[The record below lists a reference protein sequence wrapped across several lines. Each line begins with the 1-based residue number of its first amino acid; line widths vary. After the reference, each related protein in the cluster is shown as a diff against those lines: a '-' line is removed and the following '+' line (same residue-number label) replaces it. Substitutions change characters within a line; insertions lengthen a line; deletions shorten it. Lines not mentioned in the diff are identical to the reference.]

1 MTMRYALICLD
12 KPNAL
17 QTRVENRPAHL
28 EHLQSTGVVE
38 QAGPFIDA
46 AGQMCGSLIILNVGS
61 KAEAEA
67 WAAADPYAKAGLFAS
82 VMIQEWKRVIG

>member
-1 MTMRYALICLD
+1 MRYAVICID

-17 QTRVENRPAHL
+17 QTRVDTRAAHL
-28 EHLQSTGVVE
+28 DYIQSTGVVE

-46 AGQMCGSLIILNVGS
+46 AGQMCGSLLILGVPTRS
-61 KAEAEA
+61 AAEA
-67 WAAADPYAKAGLFAS
+67 WAAEDPYAKAGLFAS

>member
-1 MTMRYALICLD
+1 MTMRFALICLD
-12 KPNAL
+12 RPNAL

-67 WAAADPYAKAGLFAS
+67 WAAADPYAKAGLFQS

>member
-1 MTMRYALICLD
+1 MMMRFALICID

-17 QTRVENRPAHL
+17 QTRTETRAAHL
-28 EHLQSTGVVE
+28 AYIQETGVVE

-46 AGQMCGSLIILNVGS
+46 AGQMCGSLIVLGVGTM
-61 KAEAEA
+61 AEADA
-67 WAAADPYAKAGLFAS
+67 WAQSDPYAQAGLFSS

>member
-1 MTMRYALICLD
+1 MRYALICID
-12 KPNAL
+12 KANAL
-17 QTRVENRPAHL
+17 QTRVENRAAHL
-28 EHLQSTGVVE
+28 EHIKTSGVVE

-46 AGQMCGSLIILNVGS
+46 AGQMCGSLLVLGVSS

-67 WAAADPYAKAGLFAS
+67 WAAADPYARAGLFQS

>member
-1 MTMRYALICLD
+1 MRYALICLD

-46 AGQMCGSLIILNVGS
+46 AGQMCGSLIVLNVAS

>member
-1 MTMRYALICLD
+1 MRFALVCLD

-17 QTRVENRPAHL
+17 QTRVENRAAHL
-28 EHLQSTGVVE
+28 AHIEASGVVE

-46 AGQMCGSLIILNVGS
+46 AGQMCGSLIVLNVGT

>member
-1 MTMRYALICLD
+1 MTMRFALVCLD

-17 QTRVENRPAHL
+17 QTRVENRAAHL
-28 EHLQSTGVVE
+28 AHIEASGVVE

-46 AGQMCGSLIILNVGS
+46 AGQMCGSLVVLGVQTR
-61 KAEAEA
+61 AEAEA
-67 WAAADPYAKAGLFAS
+67 WAEADPYAKAGLFSS

>member
-1 MTMRYALICLD
+1 MRYALICLD

-46 AGQMCGSLIILNVGS
+46 AGQMCGSLIVLNVGS

-67 WAAADPYAKAGLFAS
+67 WAAADPYAQAGLFAS

>member
-1 MTMRYALICLD
+1 MMMRYALICID

>member
-1 MTMRYALICLD
+1 MTMRFALVCLD
-12 KPNAL
+12 RPNAL
-17 QTRVENRPAHL
+17 QTRVENRAAHL
-28 EHLQSTGVVE
+28 EHIQTSGVVE

-46 AGQMCGSLIILNVGS
+46 AGQMCGSLIVLGVATR
-61 KAEAEA
+61 AEAEA

>member
-1 MTMRYALICLD
+1 MRYALICLD
-12 KPNAL
+12 RPNAL
-17 QTRVENRPAHL
+17 QTRVESRPAHL
-28 EHLQSTGVVE
+28 EYLQSSGVVE

-46 AGQMCGSLIILNVGS
+46 AGQMCGSLIVLNVDTRG
-61 KAEAEA
+61 EAEA

>member
-1 MTMRYALICLD
+1 MRYALICLD
-12 KPNAL
+12 RPNAL

-28 EHLQSTGVVE
+28 EHLQSSGVVE

-46 AGQMCGSLIILNVGS
+46 AGQMCGSLIILNVES
-61 KAEAEA
+61 RAEAEA
-67 WAAADPYAKAGLFAS
+67 WAAADPYSKAGLFAS

>member
-1 MTMRYALICLD
+1 MRYALICVD

-17 QTRVENRPAHL
+17 QTRVENRAAHL
-28 EHLQSTGVVE
+28 EHIRASGVVE

-46 AGQMCGSLIILNVGS
+46 AGQMCGSLVILTVDTR
-61 KAEAEA
+61 AEAQA
-67 WAAADPYAKAGLFAS
+67 WVDADPYGLAGLFQS

>member
-17 QTRVENRPAHL
+17 QTRVDNRAAHL
-28 EHLQSTGVVE
+28 EHIQSTGVVE

-46 AGQMCGSLIILNVGS
+46 AGQMCGSLIVLNVGS

>member
-1 MTMRYALICLD
+1 MRYALICLD

-46 AGQMCGSLIILNVGS
+46 AGQMCGSLIVLNVGS

>member
-1 MTMRYALICLD
+1 MRYALICLD

-46 AGQMCGSLIILNVGS
+46 AGQMCGSLIVLNVGS

-67 WAAADPYAKAGLFAS
+67 WAAADPYAKAGLFSS

>member
-1 MTMRYALICLD
+1 MTMRFALICLD

-28 EHLQSTGVVE
+28 EHLQSSGVVE

-46 AGQMCGSLIILNVGS
+46 AGQMCGSLIVLGVAS
-61 KAEAEA
+61 RAEAEA
-67 WAAADPYAKAGLFAS
+67 WAAADPYARAGLFQS

>member
-1 MTMRYALICLD
+1 MRYALICID
-12 KPNAL
+12 RPNAL
-17 QTRVENRPAHL
+17 QTRVENRAAHL
-28 EHLQSTGVVE
+28 EHIKTSGVVE

-46 AGQMCGSLIILNVGS
+46 AGQMCGSLLVLDVAS

-67 WAAADPYAKAGLFAS
+67 WAAADPYAKAGLFQS

>member
-1 MTMRYALICLD
+1 MKMRYALICLD

-28 EHLQSTGVVE
+28 EHLQTTGVVE

-67 WAAADPYAKAGLFAS
+67 WAAADPYARAGLFQS

>member
-1 MTMRYALICLD
+1 MRYALICLD

-17 QTRVENRPAHL
+17 QTRVENRAAHL
-28 EHLQSTGVVE
+28 EHIKSSGVVE

-46 AGQMCGSLIILNVGS
+46 AGQMCGSLIVLEVGS

-67 WAAADPYAKAGLFAS
+67 WAAADPYGKAGLFQS
-82 VMIQEWKRVIG
+82 VMIQEWKRVIP

>member
-1 MTMRYALICLD
+1 MRYALICID

-17 QTRVENRPAHL
+17 QTRVENRAAHL
-28 EHLQSTGVVE
+28 EHIQTSGVVE

-46 AGQMCGSLIILNVGS
+46 AGQMCGSLIIVDVAS

-67 WAAADPYAKAGLFAS
+67 WAAADPYGTAGLFQS

>member
-1 MTMRYALICLD
+1 MTMRFALICLD
-12 KPNAL
+12 KPDAL

-28 EHLQSTGVVE
+28 EHLQSSGVVE

-46 AGQMCGSLIILNVGS
+46 AGQMCGSLIVLGVATR
-61 KAEAEA
+61 AEAEA
-67 WAAADPYAKAGLFAS
+67 WAAADPYAKAGLFQS

>member
-1 MTMRYALICLD
+1 MRYALICID

-17 QTRVENRPAHL
+17 QTRVENRAAHL
-28 EHLQSTGVVE
+28 EHIKTSGVVE

-46 AGQMCGSLIILNVGS
+46 AGQMCGSLVIVDVAS
-61 KAEAEA
+61 KADAEA
-67 WAAADPYAKAGLFAS
+67 WAAADPYGKAGLFQS

>member
-1 MTMRYALICLD
+1 MRFALICLD
-12 KPNAL
+12 RPNAL

-46 AGQMCGSLIILNVGS
+46 AGQMCGSLIVLGVATR
-61 KAEAEA
+61 AEAEA
-67 WAAADPYAKAGLFAS
+67 WAVADPYAKAGLFQS

>member
-1 MTMRYALICLD
+1 MRYALICLD

-17 QTRVENRPAHL
+17 QIRVENRPAHL
-28 EHLQSTGVVE
+28 DHIKATGVVE

-46 AGQMCGSLIILNVGS
+46 AGQMCGSLIVLTVETR
-61 KAEAEA
+61 AEAES
-67 WAAADPYAKAGLFAS
+67 WAAADPYAQAGLFQS

>member
-1 MTMRYALICLD
+1 MRYALICLD
-12 KPNAL
+12 RPNAL

-28 EHLQSTGVVE
+28 DHLQTSGVVE

-46 AGQMCGSLIILNVGS
+46 AGQMCGSLIVLNVDS
-61 KAEAEA
+61 RAEAEA
-67 WAAADPYAKAGLFAS
+67 WAAADPYARAGLFAS

>member
-1 MTMRYALICLD
+1 MRYALICLD
-12 KPNAL
+12 KPEAL
-17 QTRVENRPAHL
+17 QTRIENRPAHL
-28 EHLQSTGVVE
+28 GHLQSTGVVE

-46 AGQMCGSLIILNVGS
+46 AGQMCGSLIVLNVGS

-67 WAAADPYAKAGLFAS
+67 WAAADPYAKAGLFQS

>member
-28 EHLQSTGVVE
+28 EHLRSSGVVE

-46 AGQMCGSLIILNVGS
+46 AGQMCGSLIILTVETR
-61 KAEAEA
+61 AEAEA
-67 WAAADPYAKAGLFAS
+67 WAAADPYAHAGLFQS
-82 VMIQEWKRVIG
+82 VMIQEWKRVVG

>member
-1 MTMRYALICLD
+1 MRFALVCLD

-17 QTRVENRPAHL
+17 QTRVENRAAHL
-28 EHLQSTGVVE
+28 AHIEASGVVE

-46 AGQMCGSLIILNVGS
+46 AGQMFGSLIVLGVGTR
-61 KAEAEA
+61 AEAEA
-67 WAAADPYAKAGLFAS
+67 WAEADPYAKAGLFRS

>member
-46 AGQMCGSLIILNVGS
+46 AGQMCGSLIVLNVAS

>member
-1 MTMRYALICLD
+1 MRFALICLD
-12 KPNAL
+12 KPDAL
-17 QTRVENRPAHL
+17 QTRVENRSAHL
-28 EHLQSTGVVE
+28 EHLQTTGVVE

-67 WAAADPYAKAGLFAS
+67 WAAADPYARAGLFQS

>member
-1 MTMRYALICLD
+1 MRYALICID

-17 QTRVENRPAHL
+17 QTRVENRAAHL
-28 EHLQSTGVVE
+28 EHIKTSGVVE

-46 AGQMCGSLIILNVGS
+46 AGQMCGSLVILDVAS
-61 KAEAEA
+61 KADAEA
-67 WAAADPYAKAGLFAS
+67 WAAADPYGQAGLFQS

>member
-1 MTMRYALICLD
+1 MMMRYALICLD

-67 WAAADPYAKAGLFAS
+67 WAAADPYAKAGLFQS